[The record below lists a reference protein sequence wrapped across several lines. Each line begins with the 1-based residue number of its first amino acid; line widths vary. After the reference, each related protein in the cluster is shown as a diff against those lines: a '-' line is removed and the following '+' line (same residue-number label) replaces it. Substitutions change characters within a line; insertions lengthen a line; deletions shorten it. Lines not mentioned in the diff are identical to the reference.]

1 MNHPYRSS
9 RYLPRA
15 LLALVASVGCSDSTG
30 PGSGG
35 LCTSDVAVTVSAG
48 TTPRFTWTPA
58 CRVLGLLVEEDAS
71 DMWFLDGTGAGI
83 ASGVTYGSVPSGAS
97 QESPALPLLTGT
109 TYEVIL
115 FRGTPDNATIAAM
128 EEFTP

>member
-1 MNHPYRSS
+1 
-9 RYLPRA
+9 
-15 LLALVASVGCSDSTG
+15 
-30 PGSGG
+30 
-35 LCTSDVAVTVSAG
+35 
-48 TTPRFTWTPA
+48 
-58 CRVLGLLVEEDAS
+58 
-71 DMWFLDGTGAGI
+71 MWFLDGTGAGI

-128 EEFTP
+128 EDFTP